1 MKQSAKNQREA
12 ARLYAESL
20 RDIVMPIAH
29 LPTREIARI
38 LNREGFRTVRARLW
52 SSMAV
57 SRLLRRLSDDRRG
70 ATPDSS
76 AD

>member
-20 RDIVMPIAH
+20 RDVITPIAN

-38 LNREGFRTVRARLW
+38 LNREGFTTVRARPW

-57 SRLLRRLSDDRRG
+57 SRLLRRLSYDRRR
-70 ATPDSS
+70 ATPDPG